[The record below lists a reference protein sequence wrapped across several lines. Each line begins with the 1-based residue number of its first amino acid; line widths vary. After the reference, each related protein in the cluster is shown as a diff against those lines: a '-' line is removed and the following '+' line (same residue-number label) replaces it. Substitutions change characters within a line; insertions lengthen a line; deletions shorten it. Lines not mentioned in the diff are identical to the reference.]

1 MGQVTDNRRKIIC
14 NEPGDVW
21 FFAYGSLMWNPGFTP
36 KKIQEARLQGWHR
49 RFCVSSIIYR
59 GTPKQPG
66 LSLGLDRGGQCQG
79 LALCISETDRDE
91 VFDYLAGR
99 EMPEEIYSCVPVSVY
114 IDDRLVNAY
123 TLIVNPDH
131 KLYVGEMTLDD
142 VALRI
147 AQGHGRNGSNRDYL
161 MSTVKSLN
169 SLGIEDEELTLLLR
183 RVFELS

>member
-1 MGQVTDNRRKIIC
+1 M
-14 NEPGDVW
+14 
-21 FFAYGSLMWNPGFTP
+21 
-36 KKIQEARLQGWHR
+36 
-49 RFCVSSIIYR
+49 
-59 GTPKQPG
+59 
-66 LSLGLDRGGQCQG
+66 
-79 LALCISETDRDE
+79 ALCISETDRDE

-142 VALRI
+142 AALRI